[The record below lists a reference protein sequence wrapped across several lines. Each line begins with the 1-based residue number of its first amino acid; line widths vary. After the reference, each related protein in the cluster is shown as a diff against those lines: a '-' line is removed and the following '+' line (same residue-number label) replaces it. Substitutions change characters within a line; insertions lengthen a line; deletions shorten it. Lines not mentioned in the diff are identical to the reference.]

1 MTQQKKN
8 KILIVDDEVQL
19 LDLLK
24 MEFEDEGFEV
34 RIAENVDDAVVH
46 LSQFTPEIVLSDL
59 KMPVKS
65 GKVLCDYVKENHPE
79 IQFIFMSGYVEGD
92 DSEIKDGTHFFQ
104 KPFSLQ
110 SVVSQVK
117 ANLLEEK

>member
-1 MTQQKKN
+1 MSSGN
-8 KILIVDDEVQL
+8 KILIVDDEIQL

-34 RIAENVDDAVVH
+34 RTAESVDDAVLH
-46 LSQFTPEIVLSDL
+46 LQEFSPQIVLSDL

-65 GKVLCDYVKENHPE
+65 GKVLCDYVKENHPD
-79 IQFIFMSGYVEGD
+79 IHFLFMSGYVEKD
-92 DSEIKDGTHFFQ
+92 DEEVRGAQHFFQ

-110 SVVSQVK
+110 NVVSQVK
-117 ANLLEEK
+117 ASLQEEK

>member
-1 MTQQKKN
+1 MNSNQ

-19 LDLLK
+19 LELLK

-34 RIAENVDDAVVH
+34 RIAESVDEAIGNLADFRPH
-46 LSQFTPEIVLSDL
+46 IVLSDL

-65 GKVLCDYVKENHPE
+65 GKVLCDYVKDNHPD
-79 IQFIFMSGYVEGD
+79 IQFLFMSGYVEKD
-92 DSEIKDGTHFFQ
+92 DDQIKDGRLFFQ

-110 SVVSQVK
+110 NVVSQVK
-117 ANLLEEK
+117 ASLQEGK